1 MALLHQPKDLEEQ
14 FQAMVDRMFGEFPRL
29 AEFPRWTSL
38 TAPPALDM
46 YETDGTYTVEIAV
59 PGYDPKEINVEVSG
73 NTLTVSGQHAE
84 TSEKKEAKYHRKEM
98 RRGSFSRSVS
108 VPQDIDPD
116 KVEANIEKG
125 VLKIEL
131 TPVKP
136 IASKKVAIKDGGS

>member
-1 MALLHQPKDLEEQ
+1 
-14 FQAMVDRMFGEFPRL
+14 
-29 AEFPRWTSL
+29 
-38 TAPPALDM
+38 
-46 YETDGTYTVEIAV
+46 
-59 PGYDPKEINVEVSG
+59 
-73 NTLTVSGQHAE
+73 
-84 TSEKKEAKYHRKEM
+84 M
-98 RRGSFSRSVS
+98 RRGSFARSVS